1 MSVCHQYKEE
11 KLLRNYFEYIV
22 NIKNILYKVTAA
34 IINKVHL
41 TQKLDSTWIQWFRSN
56 DCEIL
61 IMLKLNHHQQI
72 TFSICSSGCYN
83 SCTAAKEN
91 LKLMN

>member
-1 MSVCHQYKEE
+1 MIVTIVEIHRLIIDVCVSLKKLKKEE

-41 TQKLDSTWIQWFRSN
+41 TQKLDST
-56 DCEIL
+56 
-61 IMLKLNHHQQI
+61 
-72 TFSICSSGCYN
+72 
-83 SCTAAKEN
+83 
-91 LKLMN
+91 